1 MITIEIENKFPS
13 KALTMK
19 EVKKERPRKFSLT
32 NLKGKICFWFHYKH
46 RNLINSINKV
56 KKLFRRNVY
65 YRIR

>member
-32 NLKGKICFWFHYKH
+32 NLKRRYVFGFIT
-46 RNLINSINKV
+46 SIG
-56 KKLFRRNVY
+56 
-65 YRIR
+65 I